1 MKKGIPGMDGK
12 AYRKLAAWQ
21 KSMELVDEIYR
32 VVRELPTDER
42 FGLCSQLTR
51 AAVSVPSNIAE
62 GYGREH
68 RGDYVRHLSFARGSL
83 MEIETQL
90 IICARNHLER
100 QQLLPAWHLAQE
112 TGKLLTT
119 MIRSLSKD
127 RMTD

>member
-1 MKKGIPGMDGK
+1 MDEK

-21 KSMELVDEIYR
+21 KAMELVDEIYR
-32 VVRELPTDER
+32 VTKELPTEER
-42 FGLCSQLTR
+42 YGLCSQLTR

-100 QQLLPAWHLAQE
+100 EQLLTAWQIAQE

-127 RMTD
+127 RSTD